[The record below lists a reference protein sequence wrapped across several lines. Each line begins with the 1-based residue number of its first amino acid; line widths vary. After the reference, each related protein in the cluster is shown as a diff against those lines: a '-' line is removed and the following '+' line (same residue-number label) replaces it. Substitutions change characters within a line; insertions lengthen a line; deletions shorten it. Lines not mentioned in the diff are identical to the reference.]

1 MPNDMPKILSN
12 SILSNIGDSIVSVDT
27 DLRIVFV
34 NEAANRIFHLER
46 DVVGMHADDVIRL
59 VRTSDEEEQVDPFR
73 DVLSSG
79 EEKRYNHPMRVD
91 LPDGDVYVEDSAS
104 PVRNEDGEI
113 IGVVAIFRDVTE
125 QVRLITY
132 ARLANERY
140 VALFESSRS
149 GISVYKSD
157 DGENFVILDLNTS
170 AENME
175 KTKRYDVVGKNVQEV
190 FKGVENMKLMDAF
203 RRVWKTG
210 KSEHLPCSWY
220 EDGVR
225 NGWRDN
231 YIYKLPTGEIVA
243 VYDDVTDKRIQA
255 EKISDNIAKLRDH
268 ETRFKN
274 LFDNSPIP
282 TISAGESPTYIIND
296 VNSAFCKMIGYTP
309 VELIGKKSPTDFTH
323 PGDVEASLK
332 AVGVVRSDPSG
343 KATSLKLRFVC
354 KNGNI
359 KKCICH
365 ISKVVNSNG
374 NIDHFA
380 QIIDITNQEQIA
392 VEKDKLLATINSHR
406 KIISR
411 TNSIL
416 SAECDIARRM
426 INGKDHSLEKVI
438 ATAGKKLGVKWLCVA
453 SVGLSKILGRWAD
466 DGKSS
471 TSSVVE
477 DFRVD
482 EKDVFNIRG
491 WINTN
496 LPYVGNWNGLP
507 PFLSKLAKK
516 AEGNWLVIPVP
527 GQDNK
532 CQAGI
537 VMMVSKD
544 DKQWE
549 SEEVNAIVGL
559 ATLLCVLARS
569 EKNHGELS
577 RKIEETI
584 AELSKTIENAGPPNA

>member
-1 MPNDMPKILSN
+1 MPKKLSN
-12 SILSNIGDSIVSVDT
+12 SILEHIGDAIVSVDN

-34 NEAANRIFHLER
+34 NAAARKTFRLER
-46 DVVGMHADDVIRL
+46 DVVGMHSDDVIRL
-59 VRTSDEEEQVDPFR
+59 VRASEEEEQVDPFR
-73 DVLSSG
+73 DVLFSG

-91 LPDGDVYVEDSAS
+91 LTDGDVYVEDSAS

-140 VALFESSRS
+140 AALFESSRS
-149 GISVYKSD
+149 GIAVYKSD
-157 DGENFVILDLNTS
+157 DGVNFIILDLNTS

-175 KTKRYDVVGKNVQEV
+175 KTKRQDVVGKNVKDV
-190 FKGVENMKLMDAF
+190 FRGAEDMKLIDAF
-203 RRVWKTG
+203 ARVWKTG
-210 KSEHLPCSWY
+210 KSEYLPCSWY
-220 EDGVR
+220 EDDVR

-255 EKISDNIAKLRDH
+255 EKISDNIGKLRDH

-282 TISAGESPTYIIND
+282 TVSAGEPPTYLINEA
-296 VNSAFCKMIGYTP
+296 NNAFCKMLGYTSS
-309 VELIGKKSPTDFTH
+309 ELIGKKSPTDLTH
-323 PGDVEASLK
+323 PGDVEASLETVGAVRSASSDK
-332 AVGVVRSDPSG
+332 AV
-343 KATSLKLRFVC
+343 SLKLRFVC
-354 KNGNI
+354 KNGHI

-365 ISKVVNSNG
+365 ISKVTHPNG
-374 NIDHFA
+374 KIDHFA
-380 QIIDITNQEQIA
+380 QIVDITNQEHIA
-392 VEKDKLLATINSHR
+392 DEKDKLLEIINSHR
-406 KIISR
+406 KTISR

-426 INGKDHSLEKVI
+426 INGKDHSLDKVI

-477 DFRVD
+477 NFHVD

-491 WINTN
+491 WINAN
-496 LPYVGNWNGLP
+496 LPYVGNWDGLP
-507 PFLSKLAKK
+507 PFISKLAKK
-516 AEGNWLVIPVP
+516 IEGNWLAIPVP

-532 CQAGI
+532 GQAGI

-544 DKQWE
+544 AKSWE
-549 SEEVNAIVGL
+549 PEEVNAIVGL

-584 AELSKTIENAGPPNA
+584 AELSKTIANAGAPNA